1 MLQPTYD
8 DARRNA
14 NCQRK
19 LFDFLFAIQQKLHN
33 KEPFH
38 LISGYRSRR
47 TNALLRKQNSR
58 VAPKSLHIYGKAA
71 DIRLPGNSL
80 KLLNKDRLTS
90 DYTFVYASNKS
101 AESILRIDTLREA
114 GIGDILVEIGKIS
127 EEEKESLEKKFDS
140 DPIYY

>member
-1 MLQPTYD
+1 M
-8 DARRNA
+8 
-14 NCQRK
+14 RK
-19 LFDFLFAIQQKLHN
+19 KVKLII
-33 KEPFH
+33 
-38 LISGYRSRR
+38 L
-47 TNALLRKQNSR
+47 TALLGAAGYFLLSY
-58 VAPKSLHIYGKAA
+58 HFIY
-71 DIRLPGNSL
+71 LGNSL